1 MAQKPLKN
9 LLKSKKVEKN
19 AAKSD
24 LSLLSTD
31 PFAKKMIPE
40 IVFETQKNRLA
51 STIEYQ
57 TISTSFNQNKLS
69 RSRYNSNISSKKRA

>member
-31 PFAKKMIPE
+31 PFAKKMILE
-40 IVFETQKNRLA
+40 IAFETQKTGWRPPSNTKPFRL
-51 STIEYQ
+51 
-57 TISTSFNQNKLS
+57 LS
-69 RSRYNSNISSKKRA
+69 IKIN